1 VTQKST
7 IHIGCNQVESRK
19 IEPGH
24 KFILQL
30 QLSVNHFF
38 VVMYGAPI
46 GEQIIKE
53 IASHQTSSAATL
65 SQPTVIIPSAPS
77 KPVPIGLSWNE
88 VQTVDGRVYFYDSA
102 TQVSRWDKPDELRD
116 IEEQAITS
124 TDWKEYKIWDGRT
137 YFNNSRTKCSVWTTP
152 PDVAL
157 ARFEADPSSGE
168 IESHIREYLEFAE
181 INRTSSMVRSD
192 FIQLL
197 EERGIME
204 STSFK
209 EAVPII
215 KDDSRYQAVVSVEQQ
230 KLLFAS
236 FISRLKTTKLQ
247 CARDEKR
254 VLLKQAI
261 SDFQHWSQ
269 MNESTT
275 HQQMEAHFK
284 RREWFKKLD
293 VIDVRKVFELYSQE
307 FIEISKIKKQKLQ
320 DTYMQDL
327 KNDILDKGELRLS
340 SPTVVDDVFAA
351 YKFSDKPFWEGL
363 NESQK
368 LIVIKSCINQRI
380 RESKLALMNRKPV
393 A

>member
-1 VTQKST
+1 
-7 IHIGCNQVESRK
+7 
-19 IEPGH
+19 
-24 KFILQL
+24 
-30 QLSVNHFF
+30 
-38 VVMYGAPI
+38 MYGAPI

-53 IASHQTSSAATL
+53 IASNPQAQQTSSAGTV
-65 SQPTVIIPSAPS
+65 SHPTVIIPSAPS

-102 TQVSRWDKPDELRD
+102 TQVSRWDKPDELKD

-137 YFNNSRTKCSVWTTP
+137 YFHNSRTKCSVWTTP

-157 ARFEADPSSGE
+157 ARYEADPSSGE
-168 IESHIREYLEFAE
+168 IESQIREYLEFAE
-181 INRTSSMVRSD
+181 INKTSSMVRSD

-197 EERGIME
+197 EEKGITE

-209 EAVPII
+209 EAILMI
-215 KDDSRYQAVVSVEQQ
+215 KDDSRYQAIVSVEEQ

-236 FISRLKTTKLQ
+236 FIARLKTTKLQ
-247 CARDEKR
+247 RTRDEKR

-261 SDFQHWSQ
+261 HDFQHWGQ

-327 KNDILDKGELRLS
+327 KNDILDNGDLRLS

-351 YKFSDKPFWEGL
+351 YKFSDKPFWVGL
-363 NESQK
+363 NDSQK

-393 A
+393 V